1 MKLILGWT
9 TATLYYIRIS
19 SFQHRITFSLREYLR
34 LVSIFGNNISSNQY
48 ILSQYQHISLFHS
61 FSLSHTHTFS
71 FSKSYFEITK
81 IDILQQNIYS
91 WFPFQSTKNWFLCFI
106 WCISKYQVIQVMNF
120 LLHNEN
126 YNAHLLIRILE
137 ERKGKLI

>member
-19 SFQHRITFSLREYLR
+19 SFQHRITFSLSEYLR

-48 ILSQYQHISLFHS
+48 ILSQYQQISLFHS
-61 FSLSHTHTFS
+61 FSLSHTFS
-71 FSKSYFEITK
+71 FSKSYFETTK
-81 IDILQQNIYS
+81 IDILQQNGYV
-91 WFPFQSTKNWFLCFI
+91 WFIFQSTISWCF
-106 WCISKYQVIQVMNF
+106 SKHHIIQVINF
-120 LLHNEN
+120 LLHVQN
-126 YNAHLLIRILE
+126 YNAYSLRRILE

>member
-19 SFQHRITFSLREYLR
+19 SFQHRITFSLSEYLR

-48 ILSQYQHISLFHS
+48 ILSQYQQISLFHS
-61 FSLSHTHTFS
+61 FSLSHTFS
-71 FSKSYFEITK
+71 FSKSYFETTK
-81 IDILQQNIYS
+81 IDILQQNGYV
-91 WFPFQSTKNWFLCFI
+91 WFIFQSTMSF
-106 WCISKYQVIQVMNF
+106 SKYHIIKVMHF
-120 LLHNEN
+120 LIHVQN
-126 YNAHLLIRILE
+126 YNAYYLRRILE